1 VKRLLAALLLVASPA
16 LAQSNGWRE
25 IQNGWGEI
33 QTPPSALPA
42 TAGNDG
48 KVLTVSTGG
57 TATEWAAAPAPG
69 AAGSDT
75 QVNFNDGGVLAGNA
89 GFTFAKASKALGLTG
104 PLTLTPGADIV
115 PATFRAF
122 SSGTNHIQQN
132 QDSSNNILSGWTHA
146 GEPFLLAGK
155 GAGKVLTSDANGVG
169 TWAAA
174 GLGITNS
181 AGANVLTK
189 SDGTNLVASSLSDS
203 GTAVTSTVPV
213 LHPAGTAAAPSIAL
227 AADKGFFS
235 VSTLIG
241 WSGGG
246 TAGGNLGAA
255 GVYLGTGKAL
265 ILNNNGDAQ
274 ITATGAA
281 ATLQLGAAAANADG
295 VDQTLQTQ
303 GGITGTDR
311 AAGDLT
317 IQTGVGTGT
326 GASKIVFR
334 TPTRVGTGTTAQT
347 NAARMTISDIGVNL
361 QGLPVF
367 ADNTAAAALATGDL
381 YQTSTGVLM
390 IKY

>member
-1 VKRLLAALLLVASPA
+1 MKRLLAALLLVASPA
-16 LAQSNGWRE
+16 LAQSNGWQE

-174 GLGITNS
+174 GGGITNS
-181 AGANVLTK
+181 AGANVLAK
-189 SDGTNLVASSLSDS
+189 SDGTNLVASVATETAAT
-203 GTAVTSTVPV
+203 GTITFPKLAANSVVITGLPPRAPSRSRRRARAEPLRGPTASWRRRRTERPPATARPRRQGTRRCRPSTST
-213 LHPAGTAAAPSIAL
+213 A
-227 AADKGFFS
+227 
-235 VSTLIG
+235 
-241 WSGGG
+241 
-246 TAGGNLGAA
+246 
-255 GVYLGTGKAL
+255 
-265 ILNNNGDAQ
+265 
-274 ITATGAA
+274 
-281 ATLQLGAAAANADG
+281 
-295 VDQTLQTQ
+295 
-303 GGITGTDR
+303 
-311 AAGDLT
+311 
-317 IQTGVGTGT
+317 
-326 GASKIVFR
+326 
-334 TPTRVGTGTTAQT
+334 
-347 NAARMTISDIGVNL
+347 
-361 QGLPVF
+361 
-367 ADNTAAAALATGDL
+367 
-381 YQTSTGVLM
+381 
-390 IKY
+390 